1 MSYANLFVPTGTG
14 NPPKTPFLPE
24 DSIVRAAWR
33 DASLVEDSLFNEVF
47 WIVKDCEDPE
57 FVKHGRDEV
66 FAFISGGFDDPDHLN
81 AEVELWI
88 ENDKITIT
96 NTSFVFIPAGAAH
109 GKIKVKGVTSP
120 VFCTRA
126 WFEHGAPESEP
137 AEATAAPGS
146 YSYETNVVEKYLRAD
161 GSLPNVP
168 QGFLK
173 LLLWLDGAKL
183 NGAPYMEA
191 VWFCTP
197 KELDTEEEPHTHE
210 FDEFLACIGSDPE
223 NPGELGGE
231 LHFFIGGEEYALDK
245 SFILYIP
252 AGVPHCPMYV
262 EWLDRPF
269 LHFTGG
275 RPSVLNY
282 SGGPRS

>member
-1 MSYANLFVPTGTG
+1 MSYANLFVLAGEG
-14 NPPKTPFLPE
+14 NPQKTPFQPE
-24 DSIVRAAWR
+24 DAIVRVAWR
-33 DASLVEDSLFNEVF
+33 DASQIEGALFNEIF
-47 WIVKDCEDPE
+47 WAVKDCEDPE
-57 FVKHGRDEV
+57 FVRHERDEV
-66 FAFISGGFDDPDHLN
+66 LAFISGDFDSPDDLH
-81 AEVELWI
+81 AEIELWI
-88 ENDKITIT
+88 ENDKIEIA

-109 GKIKVKGVTSP
+109 GKIKIKNVTGP
-120 VFCTRA
+120 IFCVRA
-126 WFEHGAPESEP
+126 WFEQGMPVGEP
-137 AEATAAPGS
+137 AEATAAPGT
-146 YSYETNVVEKYLRAD
+146 YSYKKNVVEKYLRAD

-183 NGAPYMEA
+183 EGAPYMEA

-210 FDEFLACIGSDPE
+210 FDEFLACIGSDPD
-223 NPGELGGE
+223 NPLELGGE
-231 LHFFIGGEEYALDK
+231 MHFFIEGEEFVMDK
-245 SFILYIP
+245 SFILFLPKGIY
-252 AGVPHCPMYV
+252 HCPLYV
-262 EWLDRPF
+262 ESVESPF